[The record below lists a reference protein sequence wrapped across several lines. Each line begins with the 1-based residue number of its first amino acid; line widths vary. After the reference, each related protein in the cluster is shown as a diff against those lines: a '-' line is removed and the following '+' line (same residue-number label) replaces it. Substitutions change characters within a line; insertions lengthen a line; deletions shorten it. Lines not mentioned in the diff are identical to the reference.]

1 MATLPVGYR
10 PSAIVSNRCQGSG
23 NNTHYVSV
31 YPDGSIYSDRYTA
44 GTVPLGSWLKLIS
57 AFLLGM
63 FKGVITMDFEKFLD
77 EFYLSQKNG
86 TLSDYTKLYWDDVL
100 HLFGDSPVIFD
111 ILIEQIING
120 KESQFNDS
128 KNNLIEIYNT
138 TKDFSQYVFNET
150 NPEFEELKRKM
161 NRYDKN

>member
-1 MATLPVGYR
+1 
-10 PSAIVSNRCQGSG
+10 
-23 NNTHYVSV
+23 
-31 YPDGSIYSDRYTA
+31 
-44 GTVPLGSWLKLIS
+44 
-57 AFLLGM
+57 M
-63 FKGVITMDFEKFLD
+63 FKGVTTMDFEKFLD

-128 KNNLIEIYNT
+128 KNKLIEIYNT

-150 NPEFEELKRKM
+150 NPEFEELKKENESLRQELAMTQAAFMEVTDYVFSK
-161 NRYDKN
+161 

>member
-1 MATLPVGYR
+1 
-10 PSAIVSNRCQGSG
+10 
-23 NNTHYVSV
+23 
-31 YPDGSIYSDRYTA
+31 
-44 GTVPLGSWLKLIS
+44 
-57 AFLLGM
+57 M

-128 KNNLIEIYNT
+128 KNKLIEIYNT

-150 NPEFEELKRKM
+150 NPEFEELKKENELLRQELAMTQAAFMEVTDYVFSK
-161 NRYDKN
+161 

>member
-1 MATLPVGYR
+1 
-10 PSAIVSNRCQGSG
+10 
-23 NNTHYVSV
+23 
-31 YPDGSIYSDRYTA
+31 
-44 GTVPLGSWLKLIS
+44 
-57 AFLLGM
+57 M

-77 EFYLSQKNG
+77 GFYLSQKNG

-150 NPEFEELKRKM
+150 NPEFEELKKENESLRQELAMTQAAFMEVTDYVFSK
-161 NRYDKN
+161 

>member
-1 MATLPVGYR
+1 
-10 PSAIVSNRCQGSG
+10 
-23 NNTHYVSV
+23 
-31 YPDGSIYSDRYTA
+31 
-44 GTVPLGSWLKLIS
+44 
-57 AFLLGM
+57 M
-63 FKGVITMDFEKFLD
+63 FKGVTTMDFEKFLD

-128 KNNLIEIYNT
+128 KNKLIEIYNT

-150 NPEFEELKRKM
+150 NPEFEELKKENELLRQELAMTQAAFMEVTDYVFSK
-161 NRYDKN
+161 

>member
-1 MATLPVGYR
+1 M
-10 PSAIVSNRCQGSG
+10 IVN
-23 NNTHYVSV
+23 
-31 YPDGSIYSDRYTA
+31 
-44 GTVPLGSWLKLIS
+44 
-57 AFLLGM
+57 
-63 FKGVITMDFEKFLD
+63 FEKFLD

-128 KNNLIEIYNT
+128 KNKLIEIYNT

-150 NPEFEELKRKM
+150 NSEFEELKKENESLRQELAMTQAAFMEVTDYVFSK
-161 NRYDKN
+161 

>member
-1 MATLPVGYR
+1 
-10 PSAIVSNRCQGSG
+10 
-23 NNTHYVSV
+23 
-31 YPDGSIYSDRYTA
+31 
-44 GTVPLGSWLKLIS
+44 
-57 AFLLGM
+57 M

-128 KNNLIEIYNT
+128 KNKLIEIYNT
-138 TKDFSQYVFNET
+138 TKDFSQYVFKET
-150 NPEFEELKRKM
+150 NPEFEELKKENESLRQELAMTQAAFMEVTDYVFSK
-161 NRYDKN
+161 

>member
-1 MATLPVGYR
+1 
-10 PSAIVSNRCQGSG
+10 
-23 NNTHYVSV
+23 
-31 YPDGSIYSDRYTA
+31 
-44 GTVPLGSWLKLIS
+44 
-57 AFLLGM
+57 M
-63 FKGVITMDFEKFLD
+63 FKGVTTMDFEKFLD

-128 KNNLIEIYNT
+128 KNKLIEIYNT

-150 NPEFEELKRKM
+150 NPEFEELKKENESLRQELAMTQAAFMEITDYVFSK
-161 NRYDKN
+161 

>member
-1 MATLPVGYR
+1 
-10 PSAIVSNRCQGSG
+10 
-23 NNTHYVSV
+23 
-31 YPDGSIYSDRYTA
+31 
-44 GTVPLGSWLKLIS
+44 
-57 AFLLGM
+57 M
-63 FKGVITMDFEKFLD
+63 FKGVTTMDFEKFLD

-150 NPEFEELKRKM
+150 NPEFEELKKENESLRQELAMTQAAFMEVTDYVFSK
-161 NRYDKN
+161 

>member
-1 MATLPVGYR
+1 M
-10 PSAIVSNRCQGSG
+10 IVN
-23 NNTHYVSV
+23 
-31 YPDGSIYSDRYTA
+31 
-44 GTVPLGSWLKLIS
+44 
-57 AFLLGM
+57 
-63 FKGVITMDFEKFLD
+63 FEKFLD

-86 TLSDYTKLYWDDVL
+86 TLSDYTIKYWDDVL

-150 NPEFEELKRKM
+150 NPEFEELKKENESLRQELAMTQAAFMEVTDYVFSK
-161 NRYDKN
+161 

>member
-1 MATLPVGYR
+1 
-10 PSAIVSNRCQGSG
+10 
-23 NNTHYVSV
+23 
-31 YPDGSIYSDRYTA
+31 
-44 GTVPLGSWLKLIS
+44 
-57 AFLLGM
+57 M

-150 NPEFEELKRKM
+150 NPEFEELKKENESLRQELAMTQAAFMEVTDYVFSK
-161 NRYDKN
+161 

>member
-1 MATLPVGYR
+1 
-10 PSAIVSNRCQGSG
+10 
-23 NNTHYVSV
+23 
-31 YPDGSIYSDRYTA
+31 
-44 GTVPLGSWLKLIS
+44 
-57 AFLLGM
+57 M

-150 NPEFEELKRKM
+150 NSEFEELKKENESLRQELAMTQAAFMEVTDYVFSK
-161 NRYDKN
+161 

>member
-1 MATLPVGYR
+1 
-10 PSAIVSNRCQGSG
+10 
-23 NNTHYVSV
+23 
-31 YPDGSIYSDRYTA
+31 
-44 GTVPLGSWLKLIS
+44 
-57 AFLLGM
+57 
-63 FKGVITMDFEKFLD
+63 MDFEKFLD

-138 TKDFSQYVFNET
+138 TKDFSQYAFNET
-150 NPEFEELKRKM
+150 NPEFEELKKENESLRQELAMTQAAFMEVTDYVFSK
-161 NRYDKN
+161 

>member
-1 MATLPVGYR
+1 
-10 PSAIVSNRCQGSG
+10 
-23 NNTHYVSV
+23 
-31 YPDGSIYSDRYTA
+31 
-44 GTVPLGSWLKLIS
+44 
-57 AFLLGM
+57 M

-128 KNNLIEIYNT
+128 KNKLIEIYNT
-138 TKDFSQYVFNET
+138 TKDFSHYVFNET
-150 NPEFEELKRKM
+150 NPEFEELKKENESLRQELAMTQAAFMEVTDYVFSK
-161 NRYDKN
+161 

>member
-1 MATLPVGYR
+1 MA
-10 PSAIVSNRCQGSG
+10 
-23 NNTHYVSV
+23 
-31 YPDGSIYSDRYTA
+31 RYQ
-44 GTVPLGSWLKLIS
+44 IIQN
-57 AFLLGM
+57 F
-63 FKGVITMDFEKFLD
+63 
-77 EFYLSQKNG
+77 
-86 TLSDYTKLYWDDVL
+86 YWDDVL

-150 NPEFEELKRKM
+150 NPEFEELKRKT